1 MDFKDYYKTLGV
13 DNDAS
18 QGDIKRA
25 YRKLARQYH
34 PDINKKEGAEEK
46 FKELSEAN
54 EVIGDPEKRAAYDE
68 LGKGHRPGEEF
79 RPSPDWDG
87 DFEFSDGA
95 AQPDQEAA
103 FSDFFE
109 TLFGQR
115 QRQAKSRTQNFK
127 ARGQDHHAKLFIDLE
142 DTYSGAKRTIQLQ
155 SPSIKDDGDVITETR
170 TINVS
175 VPKGVRA
182 GQNIRLAGQ
191 GSPGFGGGK
200 AGDLYLEVGFN
211 PHSIY
216 RVDGLD
222 IYVDLPVTPWE
233 AALGGKVKAP
243 TPAGKV
249 DVTIPTNSIQGKK
262 LRLKGKGIPG
272 KQTGDLYFELQISL
286 PPADSE
292 ISREFYKKMK
302 EEMPFNPRAKFG
314 LDS

>member
-68 LGKGHRPGEEF
+68 LGKGYRPGEEF

-142 DTYSGAKRTIQLQ
+142 DTYSGAKRTI
-155 SPSIKDDGDVITETR
+155 
-170 TINVS
+170 
-175 VPKGVRA
+175 
-182 GQNIRLAGQ
+182 
-191 GSPGFGGGK
+191 
-200 AGDLYLEVGFN
+200 
-211 PHSIY
+211 
-216 RVDGLD
+216 
-222 IYVDLPVTPWE
+222 
-233 AALGGKVKAP
+233 
-243 TPAGKV
+243 
-249 DVTIPTNSIQGKK
+249 
-262 LRLKGKGIPG
+262 
-272 KQTGDLYFELQISL
+272 
-286 PPADSE
+286 
-292 ISREFYKKMK
+292 
-302 EEMPFNPRAKFG
+302 
-314 LDS
+314 